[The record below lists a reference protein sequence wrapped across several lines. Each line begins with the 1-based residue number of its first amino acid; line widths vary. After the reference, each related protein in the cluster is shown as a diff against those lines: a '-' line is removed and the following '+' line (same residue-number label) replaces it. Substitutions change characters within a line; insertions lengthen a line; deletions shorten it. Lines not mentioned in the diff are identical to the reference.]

1 MESLHYLLMKTHTIL
16 NRRILT
22 QAGRIGLTAGQPKVV
37 EFLSQHG
44 EADHKTIAS
53 YCEIEPATV
62 GSILLRMERAGL
74 VVRRQKEGNRRSLF
88 VSLTPKGAQAAGEMA
103 AVFQQVEGNA
113 VRALS
118 KEELEHLKILLDR
131 LWKTM

>member
-44 EADHKTIAS
+44 EVDQKTIAS